1 MLDIGII
8 PTFILNVIREKST
21 IYCKR
26 QDKEFVKNEFS
37 QPNRQMLSWISPKQL
52 ALLLL
57 GTAILSFGMHNIHRR
72 VGITEGGVLGMV
84 LLLDHQLS
92 LPPWLMTPVLDIIC
106 YLLGLR
112 FLGWDFIKLS
122 AVASLGM
129 SAFFRLWEQFAPMLP
144 DLSAYPLAAA
154 LLGGLFVGIGV
165 GLVVRQGGSSGG
177 DDALA
182 LVISKLSRC
191 RLSRAYLVTDLSVL
205 LLSLT
210 YIPFQRIAYS
220 LVTVT
225 VSSLL
230 IDWIQNLGRKKPGE
244 DAAAAGEAQP
254 LQS

>member
-1 MLDIGII
+1 MSFRNRIKHWAEQMQTWL
-8 PTFILNVIREKST
+8 PP
-21 IYCKR
+21 KR
-26 QDKEFVKNEFS
+26 
-37 QPNRQMLSWISPKQL
+37 L

-57 GTAILSFGMHNIHRR
+57 GTAVLSFGMYNIHRR

-92 LPPWLMTPVLDIIC
+92 LPPWLMTPVLDITC

-122 AVASLGM
+122 AVSSLGM
-129 SAFFRLWEQFAPMLP
+129 SAFFRLWEQFPPVLP
-144 DLSAYPLAAA
+144 DLSAHPLAAA
-154 LLGGLFVGIGV
+154 LLGGAFVGVGV

-182 LVISKLSRC
+182 LVISKLSQC

-205 LLSLT
+205 LLSLS
-210 YIPFQRIAYS
+210 YIPFGRIVYS

-230 IDWIQNLGRKKPGE
+230 IDWIQDLGRKKE
-244 DAAAAGEAQP
+244 QEAAAGDAGGKP
-254 LQS
+254 FAF

>member
-1 MLDIGII
+1 MRVCNQIKDGIGKTLALF
-8 PTFILNVIREKST
+8 PP
-21 IYCKR
+21 KR
-26 QDKEFVKNEFS
+26 
-37 QPNRQMLSWISPKQL
+37 M

-129 SAFFRLWEQFAPMLP
+129 SAFFRLWEQFPPVLP
-144 DLSAYPLAAA
+144 DLSACPLAAA
-154 LLGGLFVGIGV
+154 LLGGVFVGVGV

-182 LVISKLSRC
+182 LVISKLSHC
-191 RLSRAYLVTDLSVL
+191 RLSRAYLVTDLTVL

-230 IDWIQNLGRKKPGE
+230 IDQIQNMGRKKGPE
-244 DAAAAGEAQP
+244 DIPKGQTQP
-254 LQS
+254 LQP